1 MHQVDRNHPRSNA
14 RAVISWLGPHVVS
27 AGRVSEDF
35 VVDRL
40 ELVDELVVVGE
51 KLAEDAALP
60 GVGLFCE

>member
-1 MHQVDRNHPRSNA
+1 M
-14 RAVISWLGPHVVS
+14 VS